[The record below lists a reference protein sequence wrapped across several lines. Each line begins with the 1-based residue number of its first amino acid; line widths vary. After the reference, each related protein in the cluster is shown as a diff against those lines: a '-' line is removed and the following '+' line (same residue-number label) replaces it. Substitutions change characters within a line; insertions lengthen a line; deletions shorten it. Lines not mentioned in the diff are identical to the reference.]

1 MTRQQKGDKFY
12 TKTVI
17 EDHYVML
24 EEPGSAFLGHEVPYS
39 GHGISIGLKTFRFMK
54 SKGWDVS
61 LVVVGADGC
70 NVNVGHNEGAIVY
83 LEKLL
88 GRPLHWFICL
98 LHGVELPLRAIIR
111 ELDGGTSGPFTL
123 KGPVG
128 KTLQEDL
135 TELPI
140 APFKKIPN
148 PDFPSVAEEDDHD
161 LSKDQL
167 YLKRI
172 CQAVMSGQVPE
183 DLANMAPGPLSHA
196 RWLTLANSFARKYV
210 STPNPSQ
217 KFREI
222 VHAIVHFYA
231 PSWFEIKTHPTCTD
245 GPRNYFKM
253 VQNARKLGKG
263 LQKVVQKT
271 LQRNA
276 YFAHPEAIL
285 LAMLADSD
293 GVIRA
298 QAVNTILT
306 IRMKTD
312 MASQSSTVT
321 LPPDDRGVDD
331 IDDDNKL
338 SDDEEAAITLEPS
351 EADAISS
358 STIRKYR
365 LPKINF
371 MAETYVDLIDWEASF
386 LTEPPLTLEKTDA
399 EISAFRDSPFQVP
412 KYPCHTQAV
421 ERAIRLVS
429 EASTAVIGQEARN
442 GFIRQ
447 RITARK
453 ELPTFE
459 TKKEYF
465 PKITPQSM

>member
-1 MTRQQKGDKFY
+1 MGWLTDENKETMTVDKCKLRRWRRKGRDEATKREEESISSKPVTSLYFDGKKDATLTRQQKGDKFY

-196 RWLTLANSFARKYV
+196 RWLTLANSFARKYI
-210 STPNPSQ
+210 SMPNPSQ

-331 IDDDNKL
+331 IDDDNEL
-338 SDDEEAAITLEPS
+338 SDDEEAAFTLEPS

-358 STIRKYR
+358 PTI
-365 LPKINF
+365 
-371 MAETYVDLIDWEASF
+371 
-386 LTEPPLTLEKTDA
+386 
-399 EISAFRDSPFQVP
+399 
-412 KYPCHTQAV
+412 
-421 ERAIRLVS
+421 
-429 EASTAVIGQEARN
+429 
-442 GFIRQ
+442 
-447 RITARK
+447 
-453 ELPTFE
+453 
-459 TKKEYF
+459 
-465 PKITPQSM
+465 